1 MPLFSRH
8 DWKEATVV
16 SVAKAG
22 GIHKL
27 RLVAFSWV
35 QYILI
40 LRLIWKVP
48 LESPINQK
56 IQNKFP
62 QDSPNHS

>member
-8 DWKEATVV
+8 DWKEATAV

-27 RLVAFSWV
+27 RLVTFSWV
-35 QYILI
+35 QYLS
-40 LRLIWKVP
+40 LIWKLP

-62 QDSPNHS
+62 QDSPNHP